1 MTIKKKLQNPI
12 FLFNAC
18 VLLAFLLLNF
28 IANRFPEDA
37 RRFPKFVLGI
47 GTVILVF
54 WMVIYFLFPKVM
66 QFIESQEEL
75 EEGYEGNRTRYYWAW
90 FCIVIPIL
98 IGYLFGFIF
107 IVPAAF
113 LAYGSILG
121 DRTKFVSLIIIM
133 VITTVVFYIGF
144 DRVLNIPLLKGV
156 LLDLG

>member
-1 MTIKKKLQNPI
+1 MNSKEKLRNPI

-18 VLLAFLLLNF
+18 VLLAFILLNL
-28 IANRFPEDA
+28 IANGFPEDA

-47 GTVILVF
+47 GIVILVF
-54 WMVIYFLFPKVM
+54 WMVIYFLFPKVVH
-66 QFIESQEEL
+66 FIEAQEEI
-75 EEGYEGNRTRYYWAW
+75 EEGSEGNRTRYYWAW
-90 FCIVIPIL
+90 FCIAVPIL

-113 LAYGSILG
+113 LAYGLILG
-121 DRTKFVSLIIIM
+121 DRTKFVSLMMIM

-156 LLDLG
+156 FLDLG